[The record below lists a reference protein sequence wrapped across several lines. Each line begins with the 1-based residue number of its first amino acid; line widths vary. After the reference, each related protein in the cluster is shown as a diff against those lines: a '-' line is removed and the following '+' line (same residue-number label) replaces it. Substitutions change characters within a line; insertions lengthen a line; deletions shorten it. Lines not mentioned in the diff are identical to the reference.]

1 MTNIIFLD
9 FDGVLNTTR
18 YRYEMAQKD
27 IRPCDQYGFLFDPE
41 AIENLKSIIDSTG
54 AKVCVT
60 SSWAWEIGPKN
71 LSTFWK
77 KRNMPG
83 LLSGTTVGVQVYPEC
98 AIIDEDE
105 FDPFKL
111 MGQGIAGRGSE
122 IESYLKAKGYRDVR
136 YVIIDDV
143 MDFKKEQL
151 AFLVKTDPEV
161 GITKQDAQKAIRIL
175 NGMED

>member
-1 MTNIIFLD
+1 MTKIIFLD

-18 YRYEMAQKD
+18 YRNEMSKKG
-27 IRPCDQYGFLFDPE
+27 IRSSDQYGFLFDPE
-41 AIENLKSIIDSTG
+41 AVDNLKTIIDSTR

-60 SSWAWEIGPKN
+60 SSWAWEIGPEN
-71 LSTFWK
+71 LRTFWK

-83 LLSGTTVGVQVYPEC
+83 LLAGTTVGVQVYPEE
-98 AIIDEDE
+98 AIFDEDE

-122 IESYLKAKGYRDVR
+122 IESYLEAKGYRDLK

-143 MDFKKEQL
+143 MDFKKEQV

-161 GITKQDAQKAIRIL
+161 GITKEDSQKAIQIL
-175 NGMED
+175 NGAE